1 MPRLLRRPQRRCKKT
16 SVDLMSHDYSF
27 AVFKPLFSSV
37 TSVVKK
43 SNNHRGTQRKSFFLH
58 EFLWR
63 QSARGKAGSTYSS
76 FEPVHA
82 VHPHANRCLAIVEWR
97 DSEWPGK
104 FFSPIDVMLHR

>member
-1 MPRLLRRPQRRCKKT
+1 MPRLLRRQQRCCKET
-16 SVDLMSHDYSF
+16 FVDLMSHDYSF
-27 AVFKPLFSSV
+27 AVFKPLFPSV

-58 EFLWR
+58 EFFW
-63 QSARGKAGSTYSS
+63 QKSSRGKANSTYCS

-82 VHPHANRCLAIVEWR
+82 IYPHANRSLAFVEWR
-97 DSEWPGK
+97 DCERPRK